1 MTVKGNAEKPFE
13 KKTQHPFIHLKKK
26 RRSETI
32 FVTHSVSVDVG
43 MT

>member
-26 RRSETI
+26 EEAKL
-32 FVTHSVSVDVG
+32 FL
-43 MT
+43 